1 MKPLVFVTAFLFFI
15 VACAPETPPE
25 QAAPVADAAEI
36 DKDPVKEIAW
46 FDGSVDEAF
55 AFAKEQGRPLFLYWG
70 AEWCPPCHAI
80 NATIFSKPEFIE
92 RSKLF
97 VPVYLDGDDEDAQAY
112 GERFGVMGYPTM
124 VVFSADGTELTRIP
138 SGIDIHAYASVLDLT
153 LAASSSVRNLVEEL
167 IDGRHS
173 LSENEC
179 SLLAYHSW
187 GQDPEIGDDFD
198 LRVGF
203 RRMYEACP
211 EQLGEER
218 SVLYLSWL
226 NEARSAE
233 DEAGNPI
240 ELTDQ
245 QREEALGM
253 LDAILDDPAMIRAN
267 IFSVILG
274 GPTYTSLLT
283 EPGSPRSA
291 ELTQAFMETLDSIA
305 ADDEIYKRERIY
317 TLAGK
322 IGFERI
328 DDESAELS
336 EQLKQEIRDMV
347 AWADE
352 STPSVYER
360 QPVVNALAN
369 VLNDAGMDDVAKSLL
384 LAELDKSKQPY
395 YFMVDLAD
403 IEQRAGNYDV
413 ALDWLKQAYDST
425 KGPAT
430 RFQWGGYYLTGLLE
444 MTPEDT
450 ATITDAAVT
459 LVTELLQNTGGFY
472 QRPKRQL
479 QRIEDRLL
487 EWGGEGTEAI
497 ADIRQ
502 SVLSACEALPENDAS
517 CDTFLESS

>member
-1 MKPLVFVTAFLFFI
+1 MKSMTVATALLLFL
-15 VACAPETPPE
+15 VACGQDMAPE
-25 QAAPVADAAEI
+25 QAALEPNVAEVDT
-36 DKDPVKEIAW
+36 DPVKEIAW

-55 AFAKEQGRPLFLYWG
+55 AFAKETGKPLFLYWG

-97 VPVYLDGDDEDAQAY
+97 VPVYLDGDDKDAQAY

-124 VVFSADGTELTRIP
+124 VVFSSDGAELTRIP

-167 IDGRHS
+167 IDGRDS

-187 GQDPEIGDDFD
+187 GQDPEMGEDFD

-203 RRMYEACP
+203 RRMFEACP
-211 EQLGEER
+211 EQLSAER

-226 NEARSAE
+226 DESRGAE

-245 QREEALGM
+245 QRDEALAM
-253 LDAILDDPAMIRAN
+253 LDSILADAAMIRAN
-267 IFSVILG
+267 IFNVILS

-283 EPGSPRSA
+283 EPGSARRA
-291 ELTQAFMETLDSIA
+291 ELTQAFMETLNSVA
-305 ADDEIYKRERIY
+305 ADDDIYKRERIY

-336 EQLKQEIRDMV
+336 EQLQQEIRDMV

-360 QPVVNALAN
+360 QPVINALAN

-413 ALDWLKQAYDST
+413 ALDWLKQAYDAT

-430 RFQWGGYYLTGLLE
+430 RFQWGSYYLTGLLE

-450 ATITDAAVT
+450 ATIKDTAVS

-472 QRPKRQL
+472 QRPKWQL
-479 QRIEDRLL
+479 QRIEARLL
-487 EWGGEGTEAI
+487 EWGGES
-497 ADIRQ
+497 ADALAAIRQ
-502 SVLSACEALPENDAS
+502 SVQSACEALPENDTT
-517 CDTFLESS
+517 CDTFLESV